1 MENIDVAELL
11 AAMVAV
17 LGTVAAIWKGVDAWR
32 RLTSA
37 EKREAEQTRLRQT
50 LRDLDGRLSGCEE
63 RLRRGDSDMVQL
75 LTALNAMLMHFIS
88 GNDHE
93 KLRGVKEGL
102 DRYLAGR

>member
-1 MENIDVAELL
+1 MMAVNVYGPFAWGSDAMDALHNAAVMEELTFMVRH
-11 AAMVAV
+11 AMIFNPA
-17 LGTVAAIWKGVDAWR
+17 LG
-32 RLTSA
+32 S
-37 EKREAEQTRLRQT
+37 LRQT